1 MNIKRPKSIQK
12 VLSFVITKQLTKPSK
27 RQEEEKMTLSIVV
40 QLVLLSSIVQFPTA
54 SSTCETNIV
63 PNNIH
68 NNARKFHLRDSRS
81 NQYLIVESDTML
93 LRTVSS
99 AEFEHFQQNE
109 ITWFTDCNGFTPIYN
124 VNDDIPNPH
133 FEICIAG
140 TEDKRLFYDETFH
153 IFMFLNEETRDTD
166 QTPRTLMNM
175 RLVQNVQSNSFEYAS
190 FPCSKGPGH
199 LQLDS
204 NSIGMGTET
213 LLNIEE

>member
-1 MNIKRPKSIQK
+1 
-12 VLSFVITKQLTKPSK
+12 
-27 RQEEEKMTLSIVV
+27 MTLSIVI
-40 QLVLLSSIVQFPTA
+40 QLVLLNSIVQFHTA

-63 PNNIH
+63 SKNIH

-93 LRTVSS
+93 LRTVNS

-109 ITWFTDCNGFTPIYN
+109 ITWFTDCNGFIPISN
-124 VNDDIPNPH
+124 INENSNPH

-140 TEDKRLFYDETFH
+140 TEDKRLFYDETFCM
-153 IFMFLNEETRDTD
+153 FMFLNQETRDTD

-199 LQLDS
+199 LQLEN

-213 LLNIEE
+213 LLSIEE